1 MDVQRDDDDKRM
13 RELLGCLDAMRGMLH
28 VVRCMPAVCCS
39 FSMRCALP
47 LPLLPA
53 AVRRC
58 NALQQTRYSISGFQV
73 RHFDTTGR
81 ARQRNSLRTLGS
93 AVLFVGD
100 VQSDAHAK
108 RSKEAVPGGGK
119 LTSPVSGIT
128 VDSIRR
134 ICDSSDMEALCCS
147 PDTFESAVDT
157 SRHAHI
163 ANEAADPLIH

>member
-28 VVRCMPAVCCS
+28 AVRCMPAVCCS

-47 LPLLPA
+47 SPLLPA

-81 ARQRNSLRTLGS
+81 VRQRNPHPTLQLTIQYCNLQANIGRALSS

-108 RSKEAVPGGGK
+108 RSKEAVPGGK
-119 LTSPVSGIT
+119 
-128 VDSIRR
+128 
-134 ICDSSDMEALCCS
+134 
-147 PDTFESAVDT
+147 
-157 SRHAHI
+157 H
-163 ANEAADPLIH
+163 